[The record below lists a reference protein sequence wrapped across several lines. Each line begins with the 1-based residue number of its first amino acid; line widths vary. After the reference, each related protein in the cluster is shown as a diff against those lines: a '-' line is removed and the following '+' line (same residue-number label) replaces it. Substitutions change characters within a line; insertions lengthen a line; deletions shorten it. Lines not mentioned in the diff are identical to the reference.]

1 MDKNIKIFSLI
12 FFAASQGFG
21 GNERTFLDIYQLC
34 KWVFCDEVKNTQT
47 TQ

>member
-1 MDKNIKIFSLI
+1 MDKINKIRKSMDRNIKIFSLM

-34 KWVFCDEVKNTQT
+34 K
-47 TQ
+47 